1 MSKFEKS
8 LSEWVTLGFID
19 PNQAARIRDHE
30 SSKPE
35 SSWVLSGLLILGASN
50 KDGLES
56 SEKFSIDLSEIA
68 FV

>member
-1 MSKFEKS
+1 
-8 LSEWVTLGFID
+8 VV
-19 PNQAARIRDHE
+19 
-30 SSKPE
+30 
-35 SSWVLSGLLILGASN
+35 VLIVDSQVASASN